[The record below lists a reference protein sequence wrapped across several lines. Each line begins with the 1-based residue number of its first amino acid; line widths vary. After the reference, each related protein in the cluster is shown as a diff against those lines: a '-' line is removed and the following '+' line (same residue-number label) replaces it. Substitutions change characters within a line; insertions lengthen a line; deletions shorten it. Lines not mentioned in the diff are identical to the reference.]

1 MRLLKSEILCG
12 TIIRM
17 KNFDFQFT
25 SEEDIQHLLDG
36 FVEGMQDMV
45 AEDEGKTTIINPL
58 RLAQIKFTYSVMK
71 YLTRDTDA
79 EVTYKLNEPFK
90 TMGSVSVEG
99 KVLEF
104 AGSKW
109 FARAAEF
116 ASNTEVYPLAKNRIR
131 LTFTFHGLTAPIE

>member
-1 MRLLKSEILCG
+1 MEP
-12 TIIRM
+12 
-17 KNFDFQFT
+17 NFDLQFT
-25 SEEDIQHLLDG
+25 SEEDIQRLLDG
-36 FVEGMQDMV
+36 FVDGVQDMV
-45 AEDEGKTTIINPL
+45 AEDESKTTIINPL

-71 YLTRDTDA
+71 FLARGTDA
-79 EVTYKLNEPFK
+79 QVTYKLNEPFK

-116 ASNTEVYPLAKNRIR
+116 ASNTEVYPLAKNGVR

>member
-1 MRLLKSEILCG
+1 MEQ
-12 TIIRM
+12 
-17 KNFDFQFT
+17 NFDFQFT

-90 TMGSVSVEG
+90 TMGSVSGEG

>member
-1 MRLLKSEILCG
+1 MEQ
-12 TIIRM
+12 
-17 KNFDFQFT
+17 NFDFQFT

-45 AEDEGKTTIINPL
+45 AEDEGKITIINPL

-116 ASNTEVYPLAKNRIR
+116 ASNTEVYPLAKNRVR
-131 LTFTFHGLTAPIE
+131 LTFTFHGLTAPIEEGRCS